1 MLRVTMEIIGQ
12 ESPLIRKLIKYLKT
26 ANKMVRLHV
35 KKGDE
40 SQFLYETHVDA
51 MVEDVL
57 YEVTIIYNG
66 RLKILRI
73 CYEIEDLAKHGTMLP
88 PNIMGLTDEQVE
100 ELKLRDEWGE
110 KCVPMGGWTFNKD
123 AIGRRNGRQPNEKM
137 QEILKNTVEDA
148 RAMISKKLVQQD
160 KLLTQKIVQDAL
172 DILRGAVTIVYP
184 MGLPP
189 HDVIRQEFENTEDLT
204 GTQASLEVIDISL
217 AQLWF
222 SGKEMIQGKKLKN
235 FLGSNEKTKVIVKLQ
250 KRGAGMPG
258 REPLMSE
265 EERKLLMLH
274 AYKRQEQIKNI

>member
-1 MLRVTMEIIGQ
+1 
-12 ESPLIRKLIKYLKT
+12 
-26 ANKMVRLHV
+26 MVRLHV

-274 AYKRQEQIKNI
+274 AYKRQEQIKYEVTIEIEKSHIDANKC